1 MNYLTELLA
10 FYRWMGEH
18 RLTPL
23 LQAYWHLLMY
33 YNNKAAI
40 LAEDGHWYWPVT
52 FRVANS
58 VVGQALGLKDR
69 FKINHQRKHLVKHSR
84 IDYIPHTGQEA
95 GDYRLI
101 PFDPGLAQIWVRAE
115 KSGDRTMV
123 WTQTRTGGAPE
134 SAPFINTVN
143 HKPSSLYGSTHGGG
157 GDNIMGFNLLP
168 PLTDEEKAAVRA
180 EYPDNDVARFNAEWA
195 LREKKG
201 GLV

>member
-10 FYRWMGEH
+10 FYRWMAEH
-18 RLTPL
+18 PLTPL

-40 LAEDGHWYWPVT
+40 LAEDGRWYWPVT
-52 FRVANS
+52 FRAANS

-69 FKINHQRKHLVKHSR
+69 FKINHQRRHLVKRGR
-84 IDYIPHTGQEA
+84 IDYTPHAGQEA

-101 PFDPGLAQIWVRAE
+101 PFDPGLAQIWVTAE
-115 KSGDRTMV
+115 KSGARTDD
-123 WTQTRTGGAPE
+123 APE
-134 SAPFINTVN
+134 TAPFINTIN
-143 HKPSSLYGSTHGGG
+143 HKASSLYGSTQGG

-168 PLTDEEKAAVRA
+168 PLTDAEKAAVRA

-201 GLV
+201 GLI